1 MKTDL
6 YKIKNKSLAGA
17 DLTNASFLLA
27 NLSGVNLSDAV
38 LFSTNFLRTDLSG
51 VDFTATEPTAVIF
64 AYSNLANS
72 NFEGVNL
79 NSGNNIYSR
88 TFENKAHLDY
98 LMQINERKLIEE
110 LFGDVQNNVLI
121 ISAEVRGNDLVVNY
135 VFFNNFWKTN
145 LENANFKN
153 ASLWFA
159 EFYSANLTNADL
171 SGADLRKAV
180 FTNANLT
187 NANLQGADLTEA
199 DFTGANLSYAT
210 YDQNTIRNCIGH
222 SICVN

>member
-1 MKTDL
+1 
-6 YKIKNKSLAGA
+6 
-17 DLTNASFLLA
+17 
-27 NLSGVNLSDAV
+27 
-38 LFSTNFLRTDLSG
+38 

-64 AYSNLANS
+64 AYSNLTNS

-88 TFENKAHLDY
+88 TFENKAHLDPTQD
-98 LMQINERKLIEE
+98 MESGVFNQRKLIEE

-121 ISAEVRGNDLVVNY
+121 TSTEVRGNDLVVNY
-135 VFFNNFWKTN
+135 VFFNNFEKTN

-159 EFYSANLTNADL
+159 EFYSADLTNADL

-180 FTNANLT
+180 FTNANLS
-187 NANLQGADLTEA
+187 NANLEGADLTEA

-210 YDQNTIRNCIGH
+210 YDQNTILNCIGH